1 MRRRVLLLLCV
12 ALLAARGVRPQSHP
26 NLLDPSTAPLGGLLG
41 TPSPAPTGS
50 ARALIYLNRDGTLV
64 AVVRRVP
71 SPATPS
77 EALAALVTGPTDREQ
92 QAGLAS
98 SVPPPWKLAPGS
110 PFSGLVRVEIGAV
123 SSTSSRN
130 DEVLAFAQAVLTLT
144 SLPDVKG
151 VLFVRDGKALP
162 VPRADGSLSALPVAR
177 SDYASLL

>member
-1 MRRRVLLLLCV
+1 MLLLLSVVLV
-12 ALLAARGVRPQSHP
+12 AACGVRSQSHP
-26 NLLDPSTAPLGGLLG
+26 SLLDPSAAPLEGLLG
-41 TPSPAPTGS
+41 TPSTAPTGS
-50 ARALIYLNRDGTLV
+50 ARVLIYLNRDGNLV

-77 EALAALVTGPTDREQ
+77 EVLAALVTGPTDREQ

-98 SVPPPWKLAPGS
+98 SVPPPWKLAPRS
-110 PFSGLVRVEIGAV
+110 PSSGLVSVEIGAV

-130 DEVLAFAQAVLTLT
+130 DEVLAYAQAVLTLT

-151 VLFVRDGKALP
+151 VLFARDGKALP